1 MTVGEP
7 TNELTKGQGKSV
19 IYRLGNSIRLRTPQ
33 EFRLAIHSWLFSG
46 ELRLRAYMKLRPN
59 LGRVSVF
66 SSPDIVIEGYPRSA
80 NSYALCAFK
89 IANGSEMIITSH
101 THSFVSIKLAV
112 RYKVP
117 TIVLV
122 RDPID
127 AVASQ
132 WFQYP
137 TVSLKTELR
146 RYATFYKEI
155 LRYVE
160 GIVVV
165 PFESCVSDFGKVIE
179 AVNSKFAN
187 SFAIYEP
194 SEENESRVREM
205 VDELDATQR
214 DSGMANPFTV
224 SRPSHIRN
232 GRKKEAIQ
240 QIQQHPRQ
248 LKVALHYYRLTM
260 MHAYDMAPEIST

>member
-1 MTVGEP
+1 MIVGKP
-7 TNELTKGQGKSV
+7 TNELTKNQRKPVFSK
-19 IYRLGNSIRLRTPQ
+19 LANSIRLRIPK
-33 EFRLAIHSWLFSG
+33 EFRLAIHYWLISG
-46 ELRLRAYMKLRPN
+46 ELRLRFYMKLRRD
-59 LGRVSVF
+59 LGRVSIF
-66 SSPDIVIEGYPRSA
+66 SSPGIVIEGYPRSA
-80 NSYALCAFK
+80 NSYAVCAFR
-89 IANGSEMIITSH
+89 IANGLDMTITSH

-112 RYKVP
+112 RYKIP

-122 RDPID
+122 RNPID

-160 GIVVV
+160 GIVLV
-165 PFESCVSDFGKVIE
+165 PFESCISDFGKVIE
-179 AVNSKFAN
+179 AVNLKFAS
-187 SFAIYEP
+187 SFGIYEP

-224 SRPSHIRN
+224 SRPSRIRSE
-232 GRKKEAIQ
+232 RKKEAIE

-248 LKVALHYYRLTM
+248 LEVALHYYHLTM
-260 MHAYDMAPEIST
+260 IHADDIRA